1 MLIDVSKMSHESR
14 FDLITVGHFAID
26 TILSPKISQPK
37 PTLGGPATYV
47 SVAAAKLGA
56 KVLVISKVGGDFPNE
71 YWTWLRNNDVD
82 LSGLTC
88 VPNAS
93 TTRYRIEYD
102 DSERRLRLQAMAPT
116 ILPADLPSDLR
127 SRMVHIAPIA
137 GEVSA
142 QTVSKARRCAEI
154 LSLDPQG
161 FLRTFDKKGNVA
173 LKQWQ
178 DSGVLGQI
186 DVFKSAAPEV
196 KAMTKAR
203 DVESAMRKISDYG
216 VKTVIVTKGMEGS
229 ELFLEGHIYKVPA
242 CKPKALVDPTGAGD
256 AYIGAFLAEYT
267 RTRDVL
273 WCASVGSAS
282 ASFVVE
288 GVGPG
293 RFGEREEVYERAQ
306 TIYEKVA
313 GKKN

>member
-1 MLIDVSKMSHESR
+1 M
-14 FDLITVGHFAID
+14 FDLITIGHFAID
-26 TILSPKISQPK
+26 TILSPKINQPR
-37 PTLGGPATYV
+37 PTLGGSATYV
-47 SVAAAKLGA
+47 SVAVAKLGV
-56 KVLVISKVGGDFPNE
+56 KVSVVSKVGGDFPDE
-71 YWTWLRNNDVD
+71 YLKWLRNNNVD
-82 LSGLTC
+82 LSGLKS
-88 VPNAS
+88 VPNAL
-93 TTRYRIEYD
+93 TTRYWIKYG
-102 DSERRLRLQAMAPT
+102 DSERRLRLQAMAPM
-116 ILPADLPSDLR
+116 ILPADFPSDLC
-127 SRMVHIAPIA
+127 SNVIHIAPIA

-142 QTVSKARRCAEI
+142 QTVFKARKCAEI

-161 FLRTFDKKGNVA
+161 FVRTFDKKGNVA
-173 LKQWQ
+173 LKQWL

-203 DVESAMRKISDYG
+203 DVESAMRRISDHG
-216 VKTVIVTKGMEGS
+216 VKTVIVTRGIEGS
-229 ELFLEGHIYKVPA
+229 ELFFEERIFSVPA
-242 CKPKALVDPTGAGD
+242 YKPKVLVDPTGAGD

-267 RTRDVL
+267 HTRDVL

-313 GKKN
+313 GRKK